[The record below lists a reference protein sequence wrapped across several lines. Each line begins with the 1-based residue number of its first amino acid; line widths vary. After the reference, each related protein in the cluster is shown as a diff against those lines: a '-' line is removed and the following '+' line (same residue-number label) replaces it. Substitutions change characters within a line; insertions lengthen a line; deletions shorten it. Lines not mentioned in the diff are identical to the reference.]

1 MLEAIMVVATD
12 APACACLHW
21 RGGAALRNARTCYDH
36 LAGRLAVAIADA
48 LRDRG
53 AILLGD
59 DGGEVTAEGTALF
72 AHLGV
77 DLKPSPPGRRPFCRP
92 CLDWSERRPHLAGVV
107 GKALLGHALAQD
119 WVRRR
124 KDGRALDITAAGH
137 RGFAAAFG
145 VAPAA
150 YRS

>member
-1 MLEAIMVVATD
+1 LERAA
-12 APACACLHW
+12 AASCR
-21 RGGAALRNARTCYDH
+21 RG
-36 LAGRLAVAIADA
+36 
-48 LRDRG
+48 
-53 AILLGD
+53 
-59 DGGEVTAEGTALF
+59 
-72 AHLGV
+72 
-77 DLKPSPPGRRPFCRP
+77 
-92 CLDWSERRPHLAGVV
+92 